1 MFASKVA
8 KPQTKATANATS
20 TAAHLRSTPA
30 STPSHPRIQLKLAV
44 GRVDDPFE
52 REAERV
58 ADSIAGASPSAARGA
73 IPASN
78 RNVGH
83 AGAGIEPARAP
94 SVEHALRDGGR
105 PLAPQLRD
113 EMEGHFGCDFSRVR
127 VHSGPAAERSAAD
140 LNAAAYTL
148 GGHIVFGSE
157 RFAPATPAGRH
168 LLAHELTHVVQ
179 QGGSAGAAGQLQR
192 KVVLAGAEMPEKDRA
207 SFLKARKW
215 SSATQ
220 ARAIMDDMAAAG
232 DSFDF
237 TDAGELETEIKKR
250 LSTVKHMEES
260 QDAVPVKG
268 QHAKA
273 FAYPFSES
281 NHTELYG
288 PRVNYAARGYWEP
301 SLSDDYAD
309 RDTKANAKKNKDVR
323 AAKRSARSS
332 FYSDMDPSYGWR
344 LSSKG
349 KANPYQAVALLF
361 TPQILPRRRT
371 LIHCDY
377 LISMVNMLSLADS
390 VGAPE
395 FNRRVAGLGTDQ
407 FVLRFNAFTD
417 LHALSWIR
425 DPSGVFKNPFVS
437 KTGLASTQQIR
448 PSSPADLIIGDHVI
462 FFNHLAYDL
471 LNQGVGNAW
480 RLENAVLVKRGTK
493 PAGKHDSKAG
503 SKGDPDTDLFLGHG
517 SGYRT
522 AGQMRAKL
530 AEEFNKVWTM
540 ADAAV
545 KGTQSKDAKTKS
557 NAEKTLS
564 DRNVKKIGAD
574 FRVMGIPPLQKE
586 SGCSHPFDQRFAD
599 LKHVSGKD
607 VIGPMNPCNPAEM
620 YHVERPIE
628 SAK

>member
-8 KPQTKATANATS
+8 KPQTKAAANAT
-20 TAAHLRSTPA
+20 T
-30 STPSHPRIQLKLAV
+30 TPSHPRIQLKLAV
-44 GRVDDPFE
+44 GRVDDPYE

-58 ADSIAGASPSAARGA
+58 ADSIAGARPSDAWGTIRTS
-73 IPASN
+73 I
-78 RNVGH
+78 RDVGH
-83 AGAGIEPARAP
+83 APAGNEPAKAS

-105 PLAPQLRD
+105 PLPPQLRD
-113 EMEGHFGCDFSRVR
+113 EMEGRFGCDFSRVR

-179 QGGSAGAAGQLQR
+179 QGGSPGAAGQLQR

-207 SFLKARKW
+207 SFLRARKW

-220 ARAIMDDMAAAG
+220 ARAVMDDMAAAG

-237 TDAGELETEIKKR
+237 ADAGELETEIKKR

-268 QHAKA
+268 HEAKS

-288 PRVNYAARGYWEP
+288 PRVNYAAREYWEP
-301 SLSDDYAD
+301 SVSDGYAD
-309 RDTKANAKKNKDVR
+309 RDTKANAKTNKKLR
-323 AAKRSARSS
+323 TAKRSARFA
-332 FYSDMDPSYGWR
+332 FYGDMDSSYGWR

-377 LISMVNMLSLADS
+377 LISLVNMLSLADS
-390 VGAPE
+390 VGAAE

-407 FVLRFNAFTD
+407 FVLRYDSFTD
-417 LHALSWIR
+417 LHAVSWIR
-425 DPSGVFKNPFVS
+425 DGSGEIQKPFAS
-437 KTGLASTQQIR
+437 KIGMISTQQIR
-448 PSSPADLIIGDHVI
+448 PSSPADLIIGDHVV

-471 LNQGVGNAW
+471 LNEGQGNAW

-503 SKGDPDTDLFLGHG
+503 PKGDPDTDLFLGHG

-522 AGQMRAKL
+522 AGQLRAKL
-530 AEEFNKVWTM
+530 AEEFHKVWTIV
-540 ADAAV
+540 DVAV

-557 NAEKTLS
+557 SAEKTLM
-564 DRNVKKIGAD
+564 DRFKKVVKVGPD
-574 FRVMGIPPLQKE
+574 FRVMGTPQIQTDL
-586 SGCSHPFDQRFAD
+586 GCTHPFDQKFAD

-620 YHVERPIE
+620 YRVERPIE